1 MSRLRRLERDFVY
14 ADIAAVAS
22 LLEQL
27 DADDVMARFGLELR
41 LHELRLAAAQLDALP
56 DETTASAALFFGGR
70 PVLGSLG
77 IESEFGGAALTKFQD
92 LVAKMLA
99 HESGS
104 LGLRGVV
111 PNKNASTLHV
121 TNIVKGSFGFLLEE
135 MQPQQTMLETP
146 LKAAVDGATG
156 LLDAFGKDDEEQF
169 QTAVESIDDRVL
181 GTARELFGLMQQN
194 GATLRVVAGDI
205 DRSFDSNAVARAAE
219 RAVSTNVVEEE
230 REVRGELAG
239 ILPNARQFEF
249 RSADGSGILR
259 GTVSKQL
266 KDDELSLLNRKLVNV
281 DAIARLHVKRVLRN
295 GITAR
300 EKFTLIEIKAMPGQE
315 PLVAPAAQ

>member
-169 QTAVESIDDRVL
+169 QTAVELIDDRVL

-205 DRSFDSNAVARAAE
+205 DRSFDFKCGCARS
-219 RAVSTNVVEEE
+219 RAGGLDKRCRRRTRGPRGTRRHFTKCSP
-230 REVRGELAG
+230 VR
-239 ILPNARQFEF
+239 I
-249 RSADGSGILR
+249 SLR
-259 GTVSKQL
+259 GWQRHLTRDSV
-266 KDDELSLLNRKLVNV
+266 E
-281 DAIARLHVKRVLRN
+281 
-295 GITAR
+295 
-300 EKFTLIEIKAMPGQE
+300 
-315 PLVAPAAQ
+315 AAKGR